1 MGATVLGAVGA
12 PTSNPNPSYP
22 NPEDFADLGQQTYA
36 QSQAQQAY
44 QQAPSMDEQKARSFL
59 NNFADWLASGTAE
72 RKLQEMEARTG
83 CPRGTFVEGFLGKV
97 LGTIGKVLGIAVQV
111 VGSVLKTILNII
123 FSLLSGAVNLIIN
136 VASALA
142 GMLQAEA

>member
-12 PTSNPNPSYP
+12 PTSTPNTQGYP
-22 NPEDFADLGQQTYA
+22 NPEDFDDLGQQ
-36 QSQAQQAY
+36 SAY
-44 QQAPSMDEQKARSFL
+44 KQAPQMDEAKAKDFL
-59 NNFADWLASGTAE
+59 NGFADWLSSGAAE
-72 RKLQEMEARTG
+72 RKIQEIEQRTG
-83 CPRGTFVEGFLGKV
+83 CPRGSLVEGFLGKV

-111 VGSVLKTILNII
+111 VGSVLRTILNII

-142 GMLQAEA
+142 GMLQAESA

>member
-12 PTSNPNPSYP
+12 PTSTPNTQGYP
-22 NPEDFADLGQQTYA
+22 NPEDFDDLGQQSA
-36 QSQAQQAY
+36 F
-44 QQAPSMDEQKARSFL
+44 QQAPQMDEQRAKSFL
-59 NNFADWLASGTAE
+59 NNFAEWLSDGSAE
-72 RKLQEMEARTG
+72 RKLQEMERKTG
-83 CPRGTFVEGFLGKV
+83 CPRGTLVEGFLGKV

-111 VGSVLKTILNII
+111 VGSVLRTILNII

-142 GMLQAEA
+142 GMLQAECA